1 MAYGVD
7 CTISLVARTSIGR
20 NPKGQPIYSSTKREV
35 FARAESVSRDEFFE
49 AGQAGILS
57 SWLFI
62 INPVE
67 YTGELLI
74 EYEGATYRIYR
85 TYRRAMDELE
95 LYASKEVGNY
105 GTDGN

>member
-1 MAYGVD
+1 MAYGTD
-7 CTISLVARTSIGR
+7 CTIKLVSRIATGR
-20 NPKGQPIYSSTKREV
+20 NTKGQPTYTVTKREI

-49 AGQAGILS
+49 AGQAGIAS

-62 INPVE
+62 INAVE

-74 EYEGATYRIYR
+74 EYEGSTYRIYR

-105 GTDGN
+105 GTGDD